1 MKESDEIRR
10 VNLEIAAKFSK
21 IEAEFLRQ
29 TTIAGFLETFFAGIE
44 KEFSVPFVWLTAID
58 SEAAA
63 PLIKAAQ
70 SSATLKH
77 KLNVVSPFLFKQI
90 LPKGIQPVLANKD
103 LLPYY
108 KLLPAVNKYLVKSL
122 AIVPFRA
129 GEEIVGS
136 WNNGDVRSDRF
147 LPEMETDLLQK
158 IAGKVSSRLEELI
171 ALGK

>member
-1 MKESDEIRR
+1 MKERYEIRR

-29 TTIAGFLETFFAGIE
+29 TDITGLLETLFAGIE

-58 SEAAA
+58 SKAAA
-63 PLIKAAQ
+63 PIIKAAQ
-70 SSATLKH
+70 SSAMLKH
-77 KLNVVSPFLFKQI
+77 KLNVISPSLFKQI
-90 LPKGIQPVLANKD
+90 LPDGLKPVLANKD
-103 LLPYY
+103 LLSYY

-122 AIVPFRA
+122 AIAPFQV

-136 WNNGDVRSDRF
+136 LNNGDVRSDRF

-158 IAGKVSSRLEELI
+158 LAGKISSRLEELI
-171 ALGK
+171 AKGK